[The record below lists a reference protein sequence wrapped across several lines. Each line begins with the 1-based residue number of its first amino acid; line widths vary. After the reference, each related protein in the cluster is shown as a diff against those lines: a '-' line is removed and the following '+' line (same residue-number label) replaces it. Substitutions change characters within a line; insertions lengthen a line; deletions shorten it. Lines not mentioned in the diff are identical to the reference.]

1 MHRAGV
7 FHRRTYRRKRGQWHS
22 RFSPVCDRR
31 FSCHCIFGVDLTE
44 IPGINALT
52 AHVLFAEIGPDLSRF
67 ANASAF
73 VVGPMPG

>member
-1 MHRAGV
+1 M
-7 FHRRTYRRKRGQWHS
+7 
-22 RFSPVCDRR
+22 CDRR